1 MLKMVRQQ
9 MICIIATRWSDVS
22 MDFSDTGDVYLALKA
37 LLEDVEVV
45 QFASIAL
52 LPARAD
58 SPDQLPSLMLELAI
72 EEGIDPRDMLYRL
85 VNHPSRAM
93 WSLYRSY
100 APDGGPDIESSRNEH
115 LLEKLMERL
124 SIAEGGFVGARDRTA
139 RQIQKE
145 KELLDWTR
153 NEARALKA
161 TKQYGADRASFALAL
176 ARRAFQDPQFEWAFE
191 PAPRSYWRGSGASI
205 SAKVGYVLVVFC
217 LWLTVVWPV
226 SALLGGLIRVC
237 AWLFEV
243 LRSAVQPAIDAIY
256 WVLCAS
262 IRGAIALIVLGLLW
276 WLFLIALPALSARW
290 RHWLDGIY
298 RELERPTQ
306 TQSSS
311 RTYVLCWIFG
321 VPLVLALLACA
332 LVFTIWPGVILS
344 TFFAQK
350 VLVATGLLAI
360 FALICVAVDRSDRP
374 AKGSGS
380 DPHEDD
386 VPRAQQV
393 HQSID
398 SCEALLAEER
408 VAHMVSLTDIRNP
421 NGWSAWWIRV
431 SLGIVTLF
439 GRVFFTGGRLGDA
452 PGIHF
457 GHWHIIEG
465 GRRYLFCSNYDGNF
479 GGYLDDFINGATAGT
494 TLAWRWTTLLPR
506 KSAVFGQP
514 EVKEPRSFPPTRFAI
529 FRGVKCEM
537 KFKSYARDSM
547 LPHVYRFEARKATL
561 DQIDLATALRDALF
575 GERNDKNDDLIMR
588 AIES

>member
-9 MICIIATRWSDVS
+9 MICIIAPRWSDVL
-22 MDFSDTGDVYLALKA
+22 MDFSETGDVYPALKS
-37 LLEDVEVV
+37 LFENVEVV

-58 SPDQLPSLMLELAI
+58 SPDQRPSLMLELAI

-85 VNHPSRAM
+85 VNHPSGAM
-93 WSLYRSY
+93 WSLYKSY
-100 APDGGPDIESSRNEH
+100 WADRVPANESERNRQ
-115 LLEKLMERL
+115 LLEKLMEWL
-124 SIAEGGFVGARDRTA
+124 SIADGGFVGARDRTA

-153 NEARALKA
+153 REARALKA

-176 ARRAFQDPQFEWAFE
+176 ARRACQDPQFEWALE

-205 SAKVGYVLVVFC
+205 SAKAGYVVVVFC
-217 LWLTVVWPV
+217 LWLIAVWPV

-237 AWLFEV
+237 ARIFGV
-243 LRSAVQPAIDAIY
+243 PRSAVQPAIDAIY

-290 RHWLDGIY
+290 RHWLDNVY

-321 VPLVLALLACA
+321 VPLILVLLACA
-332 LVFTIWPGVILS
+332 VVFTIWPGAILS
-344 TFFAQK
+344 TAFALK
-350 VLVATGLLAI
+350 VLVATALLAI

-374 AKGSGS
+374 AKGSNP

-393 HQSID
+393 HPSID
-398 SCEALLAEER
+398 NCEALLAEER

-439 GRVFFTGGRLGDA
+439 GRVFFTAGRLGDA

-494 TLAWRWTTLLPR
+494 TLAWRWTMLMPR
-506 KSAVFGQP
+506 RSAVFAAAGQGAAQLP
-514 EVKEPRSFPPTRFAI
+514 ADAICHLPRCKVRVEVQVLRSRQHAATCVSLRSAQSDARPDRPRDRPSRRLVRRT
-529 FRGVKCEM
+529 
-537 KFKSYARDSM
+537 
-547 LPHVYRFEARKATL
+547 
-561 DQIDLATALRDALF
+561 Q
-575 GERNDKNDDLIMR
+575 
-588 AIES
+588 